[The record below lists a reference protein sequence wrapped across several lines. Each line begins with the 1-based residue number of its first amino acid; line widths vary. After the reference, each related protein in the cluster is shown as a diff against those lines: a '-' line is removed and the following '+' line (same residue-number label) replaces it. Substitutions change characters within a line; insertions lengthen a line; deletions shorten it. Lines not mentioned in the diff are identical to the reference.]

1 VTDLSFCSV
10 TDRRTAYR
18 RSGRGETVLLVH
30 GITTNSFVWE
40 EIVPR
45 LSESF
50 DVISID
56 LHGCGGSDLGLD
68 ADYSIAAQAE
78 STAEF
83 IRTLDIGPCHLVGH
97 DIGGGIAQILAV
109 RHRDLL
115 RSLTLI
121 NPVGYDFW
129 PVQPIIAMR
138 TPILRQ
144 LVMATLD
151 FGMLRLIVKR
161 ALYHRELLDDDLMAC
176 FWDQMSTG
184 ERRKA
189 FLKLARSLNNEQL
202 LDIEDE
208 LRDLDLPTLILRG
221 DADIYLSA
229 KICER
234 LREDITGSRFERIDT
249 GGHFLQLD
257 EPDWVA
263 DHLLGFW
270 SESSR

>member
-1 VTDLSFCSV
+1 MTDLSFCSV
-10 TDRRTAYR
+10 ADRRTAYR
-18 RSGRGETVLLVH
+18 RSGQGETVLLIH
-30 GITTNSFVWE
+30 GITTNSFIWKG
-40 EIVPR
+40 IVPR

-56 LHGCGGSDLGLD
+56 LQGCGGSDLGLD
-68 ADYSIAAQAE
+68 VDYSIAAQAE

-83 IRTLDIGPCHLVGH
+83 IRCLDIGPCHLVGH

-144 LVMATLD
+144 LVLATLD
-151 FGMLRLIVKR
+151 FGMLRLVVKR
-161 ALYHRELLDDDLMAC
+161 AFFHRELLDDELMDL
-176 FWDQMSTG
+176 FWDQMNTG

-189 FLKLARSLNNEQL
+189 FLRLARSLNNEQL
-202 LDIEDE
+202 LAIEDNLGE
-208 LRDLDLPTLILRG
+208 LDLPTLILRG
-221 DADIYLSA
+221 DADLYLSA

-234 LREDITGSRFERIDT
+234 LHDDIADSRLERIAT
-249 GGHFLQLD
+249 GGHFLQID
-257 EPDWVA
+257 EPDWVI

-270 SESSR
+270 PESSR